1 MGSAF
6 LECTCNQV
14 LIMEYQ
20 QSHADEKGI
29 KGEGESP
36 SRDFDL
42 GQVLAVQV
50 TPENERR
57 VLWKLDLV

>member
-1 MGSAF
+1 
-6 LECTCNQV
+6 
-14 LIMEYQ
+14 MEYQ